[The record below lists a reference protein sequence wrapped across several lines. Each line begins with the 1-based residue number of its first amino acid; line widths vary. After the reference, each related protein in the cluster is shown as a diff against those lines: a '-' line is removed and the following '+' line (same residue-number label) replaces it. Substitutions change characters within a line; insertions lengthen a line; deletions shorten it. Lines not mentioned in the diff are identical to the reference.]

1 MSGPHFPEGL
11 HMVVG
16 LPPTVGTAAP
26 IVGDYISVK
35 NAHKVWCIVLYNQ
48 DDVNSIVFGVN
59 EATGVAPAGVAA
71 ITATMPIYAN
81 LATGTNDRLVQQAA
95 AATFASGAGIADKMI
110 VFEVDP
116 SILSAGCDC
125 IALRSDTNI
134 AAVQWVSY
142 IYLIEPR
149 YAGPVA
155 QIPSYVI
162 D

>member
-1 MSGPHFPEGL
+1 
-11 HMVVG
+11 MVVG
-16 LPPTVGTAAP
+16 LPPTVGAGAT

-48 DDVNSIVFGVN
+48 DDANSITFGVN
-59 EATGVAPAGVAA
+59 EATGVTPAGVAA
-71 ITATMPIYAN
+71 ITETMPIYAN
-81 LATGTNDRLVQQAA
+81 LATGTSDRLVEQTA
-95 AATFASGAGIADKMI
+95 AATFASGVAVADKMI

-134 AAVQWVSY
+134 AAVQWVAY

-155 QIPSYVI
+155 QIPSYII